1 MCPLPDPSN
10 TLAASQIQFDE
21 LHREVEILT
30 SQLSGTKSTL
40 SMVVKETTGDKHR
53 AIFETRMRQ
62 FLSQSKLHCNNSFLL
77 MLMSCVYHYVRRH
90 QAVGTDQS
98 ASRS

>member
-40 SMVVKETTGDKHR
+40 NMVVKETTGDKHR

-62 FLSQSKLHCNNSFLL
+62 FLSQSKLHCNN
-77 MLMSCVYHYVRRH
+77 
-90 QAVGTDQS
+90 
-98 ASRS
+98 